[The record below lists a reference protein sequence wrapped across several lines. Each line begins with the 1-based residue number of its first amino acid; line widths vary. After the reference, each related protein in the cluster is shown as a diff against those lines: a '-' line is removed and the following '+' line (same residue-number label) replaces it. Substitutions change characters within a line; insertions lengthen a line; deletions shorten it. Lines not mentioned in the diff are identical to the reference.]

1 MRNQAKFRNY
11 VSKLY
16 CFSRHLAPRQ
26 ISSCTPK
33 CTWGSPNRTSA
44 ATAASPSP
52 TAPTS
57 RSTWGFIWASS
68 PTDVKYVSASLP
80 SSHISSS
87 TSGLTLATSPT
98 SAGYQVNYYIAGTIK
113 TPGDE
118 TEDCRMKTKCV
129 YFLLISPKVWAARSE
144 YSPVATL

>member
-11 VSKLY
+11 VSKFY
-16 CFSRHLAPRQ
+16 CFFRHLPPRR

-33 CTWGSPNRTSA
+33 CTWGSPSRTSA

-57 RSTWGFIWASS
+57 RSTWGSIWASS
-68 PTDVKYVSASLP
+68 PTDVKYASASSP

-98 SAGYQVNYYIAGTIK
+98 SVGIQVCVCN
-113 TPGDE
+113 
-118 TEDCRMKTKCV
+118 TKSTSSSIV
-129 YFLLISPKVWAARSE
+129 FMSMFHYRLHQGVLPALKPAVTLPVSPDWQALQV
-144 YSPVATL
+144 